1 MASRDARWFLYD
13 DRDDSGSNF
22 PVSVICIEI
31 HVNNIAI
38 FMSVKE
44 YGPRLLIKTSIGRE
58 REFFAHQA
66 CLSWKSGKN
75 IAFSKDPRT
84 NAK

>member
-1 MASRDARWFLYD
+1 
-13 DRDDSGSNF
+13 
-22 PVSVICIEI
+22 
-31 HVNNIAI
+31 VNNIAI